1 MHDSW
6 PFDQSRNCAT
16 ISQRQIFQEEKPI
29 LFVSH
34 DEDDHGWQFLSGEEF
49 TEEDAFVVGLEE
61 IVQLDPSVL
70 DIADLEPGWIAT
82 RESISDTWK
91 RTQEN

>member
-1 MHDSW
+1 MNDSW

-16 ISQRQIFQEEKPI
+16 FSLRQIFQEEKPI
-29 LFVSH
+29 LYVSH

-49 TEEDAFVVGLEE
+49 KEEDAFVVGLEE

-70 DIADLEPGWIAT
+70 DIADLEPGWIAK
-82 RESISDTWK
+82 RESISDPWK
-91 RTQEN
+91 KEKHN